1 MESMKHASRKL
12 AARVVRVQESIA
24 SLRFVGMW
32 ADRDEMKDSAKWI
45 RDQRAAW
52 IKRSSRHADR

>member
-1 MESMKHASRKL
+1 MKQASRKQ
-12 AARVVRVQESIA
+12 AARVIRAHESIA

-32 ADRDEMKDSAKWI
+32 ADRDEMKDSARWI

-52 IKRSSRHADR
+52 IRRSSRHAGR